1 MTSPNSFDGE
11 WVWLTHP
18 DLGDSPNPVLR
29 EAAKFFERVGWTQTE
44 APKPPPLPGEATD
57 ADYQVPADTSPDEPT
72 TPSRRRAPATPDAAS
87 GPAAPDEN
95 KE

>member
-18 DLGDSPNPVLR
+18 DIGDSPNPVLR
-29 EAAKFFERVGWTQTE
+29 EAAKFFERQGWVRTD
-44 APKPPPLPGEATD
+44 PPEPDVTTAAEGD
-57 ADYQVPADTSPDEPT
+57 AGVDTSTASAPS
-72 TPSRRRAPATPDAAS
+72 PSRRRAPATPDAAS

>member
-18 DLGDSPNPVLR
+18 DIGDSPNPVLR
-29 EAAKFFERVGWTQTE
+29 EAAKFFERLGWIRTE
-44 APKPPPLPGEATD
+44 APKPPPVPGDDTEPEPTD
-57 ADYQVPADTSPDEPT
+57 APDTAGEPTT

>member
-29 EAAKFFERVGWTQTE
+29 EAAKFFERLGWIQTE
-44 APKPPPLPGEATD
+44 APKPPPLPGDE
-57 ADYQVPADTSPDEPT
+57 VPAETSQGEPT
-72 TPSRRRAPATPDAAS
+72 TTTRRRAPATPDAAS